1 MTNVSM
7 SLAHMLYDMTVLLGT
22 LTFMFDSNDD
32 GADDND
38 DDDYNDNYQIS
49 FIY

>member
-1 MTNVSM
+1 MGLS
-7 SLAHMLYDMTVLLGT
+7 HMLYDMTVLLGT
-22 LTFMFDSNDD
+22 LTFMLDSDDD

-38 DDDYNDNYQIS
+38 DDYNDNDNYQIS